1 MPYDIR
7 IGRLNVKS
15 DIIFFNGRDR
25 SQGKRALIFI
35 WKSDY
40 EHTIYDT

>member
-1 MPYDIR
+1 LQSIEWFRKFTYYTS
-7 IGRLNVKS
+7 G
-15 DIIFFNGRDR
+15 NGRDR